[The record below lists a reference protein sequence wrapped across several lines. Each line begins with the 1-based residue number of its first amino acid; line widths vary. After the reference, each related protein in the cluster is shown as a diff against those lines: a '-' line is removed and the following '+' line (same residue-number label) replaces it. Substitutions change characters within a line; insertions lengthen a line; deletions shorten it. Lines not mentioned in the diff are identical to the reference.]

1 MARKPSALKAQRA
14 AVRRR
19 TMNNRREIT
28 LERLLREYRKAD
40 KPTVELQKQIQQAI
54 DKAAGREVLHHR
66 TAARM
71 KSRLARAQAKL
82 A

>member
-14 AVRRR
+14 AIRRR
-19 TMNNRREIT
+19 TMNSRREIT
-28 LERLLREYRKAD
+28 LEHLLREFRKTE
-40 KPTVELQKQIQQAI
+40 KPGVDLQKKIQQAI

-71 KSRLARAQAKL
+71 KSRIARASAKK